1 MRLNFAGMPEDQIRE
16 GVRRIGSA
24 MRAQLALFGSLTGR
38 RGAPAPPA
46 ATTAPPAALPQT
58 APSQED
64 RQAGDAGLADVVKL
78 PRREQHPER
87 RSQHE

>member
-38 RGAPAPPA
+38 RGRGAAAPGQPA
-46 ATTAPPAALPQT
+46 SGSPGPASPGT
-58 APSQED
+58 DP
-64 RQAGDAGLADVVKL
+64 GAGLADVVAL
-78 PRREQHPER
+78 PRRGDRGAGR
-87 RSQHE
+87 RSSSGET